1 MVIIPFCL
9 FNQQLYNLKKVEHE
23 NAQWGRDLL
32 MSSATVCP
40 NPLGP
45 PVNLWTSAT
54 IDQQFVLSVHSVKF
68 VSVVSPV
75 SLHSEPKCHIP
86 MNVQWSPILI
96 SVP

>member
-1 MVIIPFCL
+1 MVIISFCL
-9 FNQQLYNLKKVEHE
+9 FNQQLYNFKKEEHE

-32 MSSATVCP
+32 MSSVTVCP

-54 IDQQFVLSVHSVKF
+54 IGQQFVLPVHSVKF

-75 SLHSEPKCHIP
+75 SLHSQPKCHIP
-86 MNVQWSPILI
+86 INVHRSPILI